1 MSRIAPIGAVTESSL
16 AVTEVVEML
25 LNEVLEEV
33 VVAVTS
39 ELVVV
44 GATVV
49 MGASVDVVV
58 GAIVVVV
65 VGDVI
70 ATATVLSA
78 VVVPPVAG
86 VAETDPMLVTLPE
99 LISDWVTT

>member
-1 MSRIAPIGAVTESSL
+1 
-16 AVTEVVEML
+16 ML
-25 LNEVLEEV
+25 LNGVEEEV
-33 VVAVTS
+33 VVAVTT

-44 GATVV
+44 GARVE
-49 MGASVDVVV
+49 VVV

-78 VVVPPVAG
+78 VVVPPFAG
-86 VAETDPMLVTLPE
+86 VAETDPILVTLPE
-99 LISDWVTT
+99 LMSDCVTA